1 MADEAVV
8 YRRFPAPVA
17 ARDLVEHLWV
27 VRQDAGVS
35 TREVLLPDGR
45 GLVVV
50 ATGELGTRIDPLTG
64 VRAPDG
70 SGVRGLATRAMVR
83 EQTGPAVRLG
93 AQLDPLALGRLSP
106 RTLAVDR
113 AEPLAALVPSEV
125 EAQVRA
131 ALDAGRD
138 ADAAR
143 LLGEALEA
151 ARRPTGEDPSLGL
164 LAPVIRSVEQER
176 GLVTSAELAR
186 RADLAIGRLYRWFSV
201 HTGVE
206 PQTYLAAVR
215 FSAFVREAIGSGPV
229 WPQDVLSTIRWY
241 ARSNYPPREQER
253 FTGLAPLELRR
264 LEQGI
269 ADVLGVPA

>member
-1 MADEAVV
+1 MADEPVV
-8 YRRFPAPVA
+8 YRRFPAPAV

-27 VRQDAGVS
+27 VRQDAGAS

-50 ATGELGTRIDPLTG
+50 ASGEPGTRVDPVTG
-64 VRAPDG
+64 ARASDG
-70 SGVRGLATRAMVR
+70 SGVRGLATHAVVR

-93 AQLDPLALGRLSP
+93 AQLDPLALARLSP
-106 RTLAVDR
+106 RALAVDR
-113 AEPLAALVPSEV
+113 TEPLAALVPPDA
-125 EAQVRA
+125 EAQVRT
-131 ALDAGRD
+131 ALDGGQD

-143 LLGEALEA
+143 LLGEALGA
-151 ARRPTGEDPSLGL
+151 ARRPAAEDPSLAL
-164 LAPVIRSVEQER
+164 LAPVIRSVERER
-176 GLVTSAELAR
+176 GLITSAELAR
-186 RADLAIGRLYRWFSV
+186 RTDLAIGRLYRWFSV

-206 PQTYLAAVR
+206 PQVYLAAVR

-229 WPQDVLSTIRWY
+229 RPQDVLSTIRWY
-241 ARSNYPPREQER
+241 ARANYPPREQER
-253 FTGLAPLELRR
+253 FTGLAPLELRQ